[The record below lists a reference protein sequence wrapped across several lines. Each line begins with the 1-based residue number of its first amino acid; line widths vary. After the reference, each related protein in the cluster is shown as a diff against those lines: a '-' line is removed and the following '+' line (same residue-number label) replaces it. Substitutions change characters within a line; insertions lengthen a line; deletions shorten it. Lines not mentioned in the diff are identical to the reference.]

1 MDSPSQTP
9 MPLYLR
15 VAHHYR
21 GAIHAGVILPGER
34 MPSVRTLTRLHQVSL
49 STALQACRCLED
61 EGLLEARPRSGYF
74 VRVPRRGTPIP
85 PVTEPD
91 TRQTLAAQY
100 VGMHDR
106 VSAFVAQ
113 SGRHPVRT
121 DFAMAYASADGYP
134 AEALKKATIQVLRR
148 HRDLLVSP
156 MVAPGDPGLRAVLA
170 RRALE
175 AGMRLAADDIVITH
189 GCIEA
194 LNIALRAVAQP
205 GDTIAVESP
214 TFYGLLQILESLGLR
229 ALEIPTSPVTGLSL
243 EALELAL
250 QTHPGIKAVV
260 VVPNFQNPLGCVMP
274 DAHKQRL
281 VEMCARA
288 GLPVI
293 EDDTY
298 AALTADDTPL
308 KAAKAWDRDG
318 GVIYCASLRKSLAP
332 GMRLG
337 WISGG
342 RWHPR
347 IQMLKYAQS
356 RANEALTQLT
366 SAEFLASSAY
376 DRHLSRLRRLL
387 NGRREQ
393 MAEAIASH
401 FPPGT
406 RLSVPQGSVMLWVEL
421 PPTCS
426 AQTVFERGL
435 RHGIRVAP
443 GPLFSNSD
451 RFGHFLRI
459 NCGAPFNM
467 QVDHALQLLGSIIRA
482 A

>member
-1 MDSPSQTP
+1 MDTQPSPSQP
-9 MPLYLR
+9 PLYLR

-21 GAIHAGVILPGER
+21 GAIRTGVLTPGQR

-49 STALQACRCLED
+49 STALQACRSLED

-74 VRVPRRGTPIP
+74 VRLPRRASMP
-85 PVTEPD
+85 PATEPD
-91 TRQTLAAQY
+91 TLQTLAAQY
-100 VGMHDR
+100 VGMHER
-106 VSAFVAQ
+106 VSAFLAH
-113 SGRHPVRT
+113 SARHAVHT
-121 DFAMAYASADGYP
+121 DFAVAYASADGYP
-134 AEALKKATIQVLRR
+134 AEALKNATIRALRR
-148 HRDLLVSP
+148 QPELLVSP
-156 MVAPGDPGLRAVLA
+156 MAAPGAPALRTALA

-175 AGMRLAADDIVITH
+175 AGMSLTADDIVITQ

-214 TFYGLLQILESLGLR
+214 TYYGLLQILESLGLQ

-250 QTHPGIKAVV
+250 QTHPRIKAVA

-274 DAHKQRL
+274 DAHKARL
-281 VEMCARA
+281 VALCARFK
-288 GLPVI
+288 LPVI

-298 AALTADDTPL
+298 GALTDDDIPL
-308 KAAKAWDRDG
+308 KVVKAWDRG
-318 GVIYCASLRKSLAP
+318 GDVIYCASLRKILAP

-342 RWHPR
+342 RWHAR
-347 IQMLKYAQS
+347 VEMLKYAQS
-356 RANEALTQLT
+356 RANEALMQLST
-366 SAEFLASSAY
+366 AEFMATSAY

-387 NGRREQ
+387 KTRRTQ
-393 MAEAIASH
+393 MAEAIATH
-401 FPPGT
+401 FPAGT

-421 PPTCS
+421 PPDCD
-426 AQTVFERGL
+426 AQQVFERAL
-435 RHGIRVAP
+435 PHGIRVAP

-451 RFGHFLRI
+451 RFGHFLRM
-459 NCGAPFNM
+459 NCAAPCDE
-467 QVDHALQLLGSIIRA
+467 QAEQALRLLGQIARG
-482 A
+482 